1 MSELPVDKKVTK
13 VASEPTAN
21 RPHSKSFPALDFAKR
36 LDTALHGHPHAPQGH
51 GRQRWLRMLIGERTG
66 KMVSYEAV
74 RKWFAGEARPRP
86 DVMKKIA
93 QALEID
99 EAWLSLGISPA
110 QTPVEARRRNAVAEG
125 AVNLVAG
132 LIQIAGGNIAFPDN
146 TADYGPDLYAII
158 NGRKLDI
165 EVKLARDLPENKMRF
180 AFSPKSHADILIGV
194 VPMQKSLGAKLLVI
208 SKHLLDTAGNPRGGY
223 VEIEVDSRGTS
234 WYVGDTTVPVVNSIR
249 SLAEAA

>member
-1 MSELPVDKKVTK
+1 MSALPVGKKSAKDV
-13 VASEPTAN
+13 SEETTN

-36 LDTALHGHPHAPQGH
+36 LDTAMHGHPHAPQGH
-51 GRQRWLRMLIGERTG
+51 GRQRWLRLLIAERTG
-66 KMVSYEAV
+66 KTVSYEAV

-99 EAWLSLGISPA
+99 EAWLSLGLSPA
-110 QTPVEARRRNAVAEG
+110 QTPVEAKRRNAIAEG

-132 LIQIAGGNIAFPDN
+132 LIQIAGGNIAFPQGE
-146 TADYGPDLYAII
+146 DYGPDLYAII

-165 EVKLARDLPENKMRF
+165 EVKLARDLPENKFKF
-180 AFSPKSHADILIGV
+180 AFSPNSKADLLIGV
-194 VPMQKSLGAKLLVI
+194 VPLQKGLGAKLLVI
-208 SKHLLDTAGNPRGGY
+208 SKDMLDSDGKPRGGY
-223 VEIEVDSRGTS
+223 IEIEVDSRGTA